1 MVRITK
7 GDLIDAI
14 REYGKEKPKRPVG
27 KGWHTIAE
35 MAKAEGIACGTLDRR
50 LRVAIQNGLK
60 FERFIGSDYD
70 VTGRLVKR
78 TWYR

>member
-1 MVRITK
+1 MEPITVNN
-7 GDLIDAI
+7 LLEAI
-14 REYGKEKPKRPVG
+14 REYGREKPKRPTG

-35 MAKAEGIACGTLDRR
+35 MAKEEGIAVGTLDRR

-60 FERFIGSDYD
+60 FERFIGSDFD
-70 VTGRLVKR
+70 VNGRLVKR